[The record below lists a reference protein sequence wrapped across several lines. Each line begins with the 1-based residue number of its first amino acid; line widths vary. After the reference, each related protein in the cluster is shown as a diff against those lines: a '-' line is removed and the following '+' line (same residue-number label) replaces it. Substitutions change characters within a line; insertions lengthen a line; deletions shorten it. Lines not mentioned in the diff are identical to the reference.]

1 MPRAK
6 YATDEVA
13 RRGRQLYEQ
22 RIRARVEDQHAGKF
36 LVVDVTTGEYEVA
49 EDDLQ
54 ASDRAL
60 AKNPDAVLY
69 GLRIGEP
76 AAYRIGAGRGATALS
91 PSDDSWR

>member
-1 MPRAK
+1 MPRAE
-6 YATDEVA
+6 YTADDVA
-13 RRGRQLYEQ
+13 RRGRQLYER
-22 RIRARVEDQHAGKF
+22 RIRAKVEDEHAGKF

-60 AKNPDAVLY
+60 ARNPDAVLY

-76 AAYRIGAGRGATALS
+76 AAYRIGAGRGAASLS
-91 PSDDSWR
+91 ASHDPWR

>member
-1 MPRAK
+1 MPRVE
-6 YATDEVA
+6 YAADDVA

-22 RIRARVEDQHAGKF
+22 QIRAKVEDEHAGKF

-60 AKNPDAVLY
+60 ARNPDALLY

-76 AAYRIGAGRGATALS
+76 AAYRIGAGHGATSFSA
-91 PSDDSWR
+91 SDDSWR